1 MKFSRLL
8 TWLDVKRVVRKKT
21 RYGSKLP
28 DGVVRLSCY
37 SDALE
42 IGVLKPEHAE
52 NAKKEIKEWFGEW
65 YQEERSVIQLDFG
78 NAILPVEF
86 ISGEEQTDTDIS
98 VRPFWEEIAYVQ
110 SVSGDE
116 TESPSNVKLPKPF
129 PANGPKI
136 ISFYSFKGGVGRT
149 LHLSAFLFALLDRI
163 KELREPKT
171 VLVIDADLEAPG
183 LTYWNRKEK
192 QQPVVSFLDF
202 LEVYHYSPQGMDET
216 LSLFA
221 KEIKKA
227 PKTDGVATWYL
238 LPACLDD
245 KQLLD
250 TPVLP
255 ENLAR
260 NSENA
265 WGCGEAI
272 FRLGQSIGAD
282 YVLLDLR
289 AGLSEIS
296 SPIIFDPRIQ
306 RYLVTTISEQSVSG
320 SSLVIDQISRLAP
333 PEVETTETEIA
344 YYDPSIII
352 SMIKQDFRQLPDFD
366 NSLVRLRSSYID
378 SNDDNVYSKRL
389 QILETDFNEELLYI
403 NGWEDARSMLFP
415 TSMMKIAKEW
425 AKSQLNRL
433 VDTAIASK
441 SINDELALEE
451 VLKIKEICEEY
462 EFAENGRGK
471 GLLITEPLKNL
482 ATSFRDELPRVVS
495 IGAKGAG
502 KTFNYIQLSQ
512 FGMWESFLNHVFKQ
526 AEKLKSETHIF
537 PFLQSNSLRDNAGE
551 ITKKARDNVKA
562 ALNDNS
568 PEFFPSDCQDKI
580 REKLADKTVTEL
592 EWTDF
597 WIDEIANSIGVAMD
611 RKVQNGLANLNL
623 QLKNKGL
630 KIIFL
635 FDGLE
640 DIFTNISTDPAQ
652 QMALKTLI
660 DLPRRLSEIRQPNLG
675 LVIFVRRDFIR
686 YVVTQNL
693 AQFENLYKAY
703 DLSWDE
709 DSFQKLVLWIC
720 SEAGVI
726 DAKKE
731 DVENMGR
738 DGLGRKLEN
747 LWGMKLGLDNSKEA
761 YTVNWV
767 FAALT
772 DFKGRLQARD
782 IVRFLLHAADITFQ
796 NPKDVAF
803 EKWTSSRLLPP
814 QAVRRAVE
822 PCSSKK
828 VQEAKEEYP
837 EFRAWIEK
845 ISTSYSPT
853 DRRVPFT
860 LEQFGLDQATVRILE
875 DMGVIYEDRGKDDT
889 SRFYMPEIFRAGLN
903 FSLDKGAR
911 PRVLVL
917 KRKALGPGA

>member
-1 MKFSRLL
+1 
-8 TWLDVKRVVRKKT
+8 
-21 RYGSKLP
+21 
-28 DGVVRLSCY
+28 
-37 SDALE
+37 
-42 IGVLKPEHAE
+42 
-52 NAKKEIKEWFGEW
+52 
-65 YQEERSVIQLDFG
+65 
-78 NAILPVEF
+78 
-86 ISGEEQTDTDIS
+86 
-98 VRPFWEEIAYVQ
+98 
-110 SVSGDE
+110 
-116 TESPSNVKLPKPF
+116 
-129 PANGPKI
+129 
-136 ISFYSFKGGVGRT
+136 
-149 LHLSAFLFALLDRI
+149 
-163 KELREPKT
+163 
-171 VLVIDADLEAPG
+171 
-183 LTYWNRKEK
+183 
-192 QQPVVSFLDF
+192 
-202 LEVYHYSPQGMDET
+202 
-216 LSLFA
+216 
-221 KEIKKA
+221 
-227 PKTDGVATWYL
+227 
-238 LPACLDD
+238 
-245 KQLLD
+245 
-250 TPVLP
+250 
-255 ENLAR
+255 
-260 NSENA
+260 
-265 WGCGEAI
+265 
-272 FRLGQSIGAD
+272 
-282 YVLLDLR
+282 
-289 AGLSEIS
+289 
-296 SPIIFDPRIQ
+296 
-306 RYLVTTISEQSVSG
+306 
-320 SSLVIDQISRLAP
+320 
-333 PEVETTETEIA
+333 
-344 YYDPSIII
+344 
-352 SMIKQDFRQLPDFD
+352 
-366 NSLVRLRSSYID
+366 
-378 SNDDNVYSKRL
+378 
-389 QILETDFNEELLYI
+389 
-403 NGWEDARSMLFP
+403 
-415 TSMMKIAKEW
+415 MMKIAKEW